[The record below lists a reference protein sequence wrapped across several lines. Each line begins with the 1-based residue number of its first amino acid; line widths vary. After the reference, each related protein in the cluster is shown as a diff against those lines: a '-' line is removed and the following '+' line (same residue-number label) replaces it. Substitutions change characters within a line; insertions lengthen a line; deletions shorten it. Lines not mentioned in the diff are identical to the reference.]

1 MSIRHLEQLF
11 RPRSVAL
18 IGASRKPRSVGE
30 VVARNLFNGGFA
42 GPVMPV
48 NPHEASIQAALAYPS
63 VAALPLVPD
72 LAVISTPPQ
81 TVPGLIAELGARGTK
96 AAIVLSAGF
105 GEGGAEGRA
114 LQQQML
120 DAAKPHLLRVLGP
133 NCLGIMVP
141 AIGLNATFAHV
152 PAKSGDLAFVGQSG
166 AVVTS
171 VLDWAHAR
179 GIGFS
184 HLVSLGNIA
193 DVDIGDV
200 LDYLAA
206 DGGTRAIL
214 LYVEAVTHARK
225 FMSAARAAAR
235 AKPVVVIKA
244 GRSAAGARAAS
255 SHTGALAGT
264 DAVYDAAFRRAGML
278 RVFALDEIFDAVET
292 LASGLAPRGD
302 RLAIVSNGGGLGV
315 LATDR
320 LEAEKGRLAELSPGT
335 LARLDAALPRTWS
348 RGNPVDIIGDAG
360 PDRYAAAVRAV
371 LDEPNVDGIL
381 VINCPT
387 AIADGTEAARA
398 VIDSL
403 AGRHAPAVTSW
414 VGEST
419 AAEPRHLFEAARVP
433 TFATPEQ
440 AVRAFMHLVRYR
452 RNQEMLIQVPPSV
465 PELFAVDQAAAR
477 AVIASVLAQKRPWL
491 TEPEAKAVLNAY
503 GVRVVETIAVAT
515 ADEAVAAAAAIGRP
529 VALKILSP
537 DITHKT
543 DVGGVE
549 LNLAS
554 AERVRACAERMLE
567 RVRAERPDARIEGF
581 TVQEMAP
588 VREAVELIVGVAED
602 PLFGPVILFGHG
614 GVAVE
619 VIGDK
624 ALGLPPLNLHLAR
637 EMMSRTRV
645 VALLGSYRGH
655 PPADLDAI
663 AATLV
668 KVAQLVIDFSEV
680 AELDINPLLA
690 LPDGVL
696 ALDARIRV
704 AEPALQGTRRLAIR
718 PYPKRLEKEAHLAD
732 GRSLLLRPIRPEDEP
747 LIQDTLSKSTPEDL
761 RLRFFAPLK
770 RLSPLLAARLTQID
784 YDREMAFVAEH
795 EGAILGV
802 VRISAD
808 PDNIEAEYAVFV
820 RSDMKGK
827 GLGYLL
833 MQEMIA
839 YARARGIR
847 AVTGKVLRENTTMLR
862 MADELGF
869 CRRRDSEDPGIVEV
883 RIELHP
889 AG

>member
-1 MSIRHLEQLF
+1 MSIRHLDRLF

-18 IGASRKPRSVGE
+18 IGASRQPRSVGE
-30 VVARNLFNGGFA
+30 VVARNLFSGGFA

-48 NPHEASIQAALAYPS
+48 NPHETSIQSTLAYSS
-63 VAALPLVPD
+63 VAELPCVPD
-72 LAVISTPPQ
+72 LAVIATPPA

-105 GEGGAEGRA
+105 GEGGEAGRA
-114 LQQQML
+114 LQQQIL

-133 NCLGIMVP
+133 NCLGVMVP

-152 PAKSGDLAFVGQSG
+152 PAKRGDLAFVGQSG

-171 VLDWAHAR
+171 VLDWTSAR

-184 HLVSLGNIA
+184 HLVSLGNMA
-193 DVDIGDV
+193 DVDFGDM

-206 DGGTRAIL
+206 DADTRAIL

-278 RVFALDEIFDAVET
+278 RVYELDEIFAAVET
-292 LASGLAPRGD
+292 LASGLEPKGD

-320 LEAEKGRLAELSPGT
+320 IELEKGRLAELSPET
-335 LARLDAALPRTWS
+335 IQRLDAALPRTWS
-348 RGNPVDIIGDAG
+348 RGNPIDIIGDAG
-360 PDRYAAAVRAV
+360 PERYTAAINA
-371 LDEPNVDGIL
+371 LLEEPNADGIL

-387 AIADGTEAARA
+387 AIADGVAAARA
-398 VIDSL
+398 VVEAL
-403 AGRHAPAVTSW
+403 AGRHAPVVTSW

-419 AAEPRHLFEAARVP
+419 AAEARRCLAEARIP

-452 RNQEMLIQVPPSV
+452 RSQEMLIQVPPSV
-465 PELFAVDQAAAR
+465 PELFAVNEPAAR
-477 AVIASVLAQKRPWL
+477 AVIAPALAEGRGWL
-491 TEPEAKAVLNAY
+491 TEPEAKSVLRAY
-503 GVRVVETIAVAT
+503 GVPTVETVAVAT
-515 ADEAVAAAAAIGRP
+515 PEEAGAAAARIGRP

-554 AERVRACAERMLE
+554 PERVRATAERMLE
-567 RVRAERPDARIEGF
+567 RVRAERPDARIDGF

-588 VREAVELIVGVAED
+588 VREAVELIVGVVED
-602 PLFGPVILFGHG
+602 ALFGPVVLFGHG

-619 VIGDK
+619 VIDDK
-624 ALGLPPLNLHLAR
+624 SLGLPPLNLHLAR

-645 VALLGSYRGH
+645 AALLKGYRGR

-663 AATLV
+663 AVTLM
-668 KVAQLVIDFSEV
+668 KVAQLVIDFPEV
-680 AELDINPLLA
+680 IELDINPLLA
-690 LPDGVL
+690 LPSGVL
-696 ALDARIRV
+696 ALDARIKV
-704 AEPALQGTRRLAIR
+704 AEPALPGTQRLAIR
-718 PYPKRLEKEAHLAD
+718 PYPKRLEKEGRLPD
-732 GRSLLLRPIRPEDEP
+732 GRAFLLRPIRPEDEP
-747 LIQDTLSKSTPEDL
+747 LIQAMLEKSTAEDL
-761 RLRFFAPLK
+761 RLRFFTPLK
-770 RLSPLLAARLTQID
+770 RLSPQLAARLTQID
-784 YDREMAFVAEH
+784 YDREMAFVAER
-795 EGAILGV
+795 EGEILGA

-839 YARARGIR
+839 YAKSRGIQ
-847 AVTGKVLRENTTMLR
+847 AVTGKVLRENTTMLQ
-862 MADELGF
+862 MATELGF
-869 CRRRDSEDPGIVEV
+869 VRRRDSEDPNIVEV
-883 RIELHP
+883 RVELQP
-889 AG
+889 AA

>member
-1 MSIRHLEQLF
+1 MSVRNLEQLF
-11 RPRSVAL
+11 RPRSIAL

-48 NPHEASIQAALAYPS
+48 NPHEASIQATLAYPS
-63 VAALPLVPD
+63 VAALPLAPD
-72 LAVISTPPQ
+72 LAVISTPPE
-81 TVPGLIAELGARGTK
+81 TVPGVVAELGARGTK

-114 LQQQML
+114 LQQQIL

-141 AIGLNATFAHV
+141 AIGLNASFAHV
-152 PAKSGDLAFVGQSG
+152 GAKPGDLAFVGQSG

-171 VLDWAHAR
+171 VLDWTHAR

-184 HLVSLGNIA
+184 HLVSLGNMA
-193 DVDIGDV
+193 DVDLGDM

-206 DGGTRAIL
+206 DAGTRAIL

-264 DAVYDAAFRRAGML
+264 DEVYDAAFRRAGML
-278 RVFALDEIFDAVET
+278 RVFELDEIFDAVET
-292 LASGLAPRGD
+292 LASGLEPKGD
-302 RLAIVSNGGGLGV
+302 RLAIVTNGGGLGV

-335 LARLDAALPRTWS
+335 LERLDAALPRTWS
-348 RGNPVDIIGDAG
+348 RGNPIDIVGDAG
-360 PDRYAAAVRAV
+360 PERYAAAVRAV
-371 LDEPNVDGIL
+371 LDEPNADGVL

-387 AIADGTEAARA
+387 AIADGAAAARA
-398 VIDSL
+398 VVEAL
-403 AGRHAPAVTSW
+403 AGKHAPVVTSW

-419 AAEPRHLFEAARVP
+419 AAAARRLFEDARVP
-433 TFATPEQ
+433 TFATPEG

-452 RNQEMLIQVPPSV
+452 RNQEMLVQVPPSV
-465 PELFAVDQAAAR
+465 PELFAVDQTAAR
-477 AVIASVLAQKRPWL
+477 AVIAPALAEGRPWL
-491 TEPEAKAVLNAY
+491 TEPEAKAVLKAY
-503 GVRVVETIAVAT
+503 GVRVVETVAVAT
-515 ADEAVAAAAAIGRP
+515 AEAAGAAAASIGRP

-537 DITHKT
+537 DISHKT

-549 LNLAS
+549 LNLLGP
-554 AERVRACAERMLE
+554 ERVRDAARQMLE
-567 RVRAERPDARIEGF
+567 RVRAARPEARLEGF

-588 VREAVELIVGVAED
+588 MHEAVELIVGVAED
-602 PLFGPVILFGHG
+602 PLFGPVILVGHG
-614 GVAVE
+614 GIAVE
-619 VIGDK
+619 VIGDR

-645 VALLGSYRGH
+645 AALLKGYRGR

-663 AATLV
+663 AVTLM
-668 KVAQLVIDFSEV
+668 KVAQLVIDFPEV

-690 LPDGVL
+690 LPSGVL

-704 AEPALQGTRRLAIR
+704 AQPALQGTRRLAIR
-718 PYPKRLEKEAHLAD
+718 PYPKRLEKQVHLAD
-732 GRSLLLRPIRPEDEP
+732 GSSLLLRPIRPEDEP
-747 LIQDTLSKSTPEDL
+747 LLHDTLAKSTPEDL

-770 RLSPLLAARLTQID
+770 RLSPQLAARLTQID
-784 YDREMAFVAEH
+784 YDREMAFVAEQD
-795 EGAILGV
+795 GAALGV

-839 YARARGIR
+839 YARSRGIR
-847 AVTGKVLRENTTMLR
+847 AVTGKVLRENTTMLQ

-883 RIELHP
+883 RIELQP

>member
-1 MSIRHLEQLF
+1 MSVRNLEQLF
-11 RPRSVAL
+11 RPRSIAL
-18 IGASRKPRSVGE
+18 IGASRQPRSVGA
-30 VVARNLFNGGFA
+30 VVAHNLFAGGFA

-48 NPHEASIQAALAYPS
+48 NPHEASIQATLAYPS

-72 LAVISTPPQ
+72 LAVIATPPP
-81 TVPGLIAELGARGTK
+81 TVPGLVAELGQRGTK
-96 AAIVLSAGF
+96 AVVVLSAGF
-105 GEGGAEGRA
+105 GEAGSAGRA
-114 LQQQML
+114 LQQQIL

-133 NCLGIMVP
+133 NCLGVMVP
-141 AIGLNATFAHV
+141 AIGLDASFAHV
-152 PAKSGDLAFVGQSG
+152 AARPGDLAFVGQSG

-171 VLDWAHAR
+171 VLDWTHAR

-184 HLVSLGNIA
+184 HLVSLGNMA
-193 DVDIGDV
+193 DVDLGDM

-206 DGGTRAIL
+206 DAGTRAIL

-255 SHTGALAGT
+255 SHTGALAGS

-278 RVFALDEIFDAVET
+278 RVFELDEIFDAVET
-292 LASGLAPRGD
+292 LASGLEPPGD

-320 LEAEKGRLAELSPGT
+320 LEAENGRLAELAPGT
-335 LARLDAALPRTWS
+335 LERLDAALPPTWS
-348 RGNPVDIIGDAG
+348 RGNPIDIIGDAG
-360 PDRYAAAVRAV
+360 PDRYAAAVRAA
-371 LDEPNVDGIL
+371 LDEPGADGVL

-387 AIADGTEAARA
+387 AIADGAAAARA
-398 VIDSL
+398 VVEALS
-403 AGRHAPAVTSW
+403 GRHAPVVTSW

-419 AAEPRHLFEAARVP
+419 AAEARRLFEAARVP
-433 TFATPEQ
+433 TFSTPEQ

-452 RNQEMLIQVPPSV
+452 RNQAMLMQVPPSV
-465 PELFAVDQAAAR
+465 PELFAVDRAAAQ
-477 AVIASVLAQKRPWL
+477 AVIAPALAAGRPWL
-491 TEPEAKAVLNAY
+491 TEPEAKAVLKAY
-503 GVRVVETIAVAT
+503 GVRVVETVAAAT
-515 ADEAVAAAAAIGRP
+515 VEAAVAAADAIGRP
-529 VALKILSP
+529 VAVKILSP

-543 DVGGVE
+543 DVGGVA

-554 AERVRACAERMLE
+554 PERVRVAAERMLE
-567 RVRAERPDARIEGF
+567 RVRAERPEARIEGF

-588 VREAVELIVGVAED
+588 VHEAVELIVGVTED
-602 PLFGPVILFGHG
+602 ALFGPVILVGHG

-619 VIGDK
+619 VMGDT
-624 ALGLPPLNLHLAR
+624 ALGLPPLDLPLAR
-637 EMMSRTRV
+637 EMLGRTRV
-645 VALLGSYRGH
+645 AALLAGYRGR
-655 PPADLDAI
+655 PAADRDAI
-663 AATLV
+663 AVTLM
-668 KVAQLVIDFSEV
+668 KVAQLVIDIAEI

-690 LPDGVL
+690 LPQGVL

-704 AEPALQGTRRLAIR
+704 AKPAQEGSRRLAIR
-718 PYPKRLEKEAHLAD
+718 PYPKRLEKEASLAD
-732 GRSLLLRPIRPEDEP
+732 GRAFRLRPIRPEDEP
-747 LIQDTLSKSTPEDL
+747 LIHEMLAKSTTEDL

-784 YDREMAFVAEH
+784 YDREMAFVAERD
-795 EGAILGV
+795 GAILGA

-839 YARARGIR
+839 YAGSRGIR

-862 MADELGF
+862 MANELGF
-869 CRRRDSEDPGIVEV
+869 VRRRDSEDPGIVEV
-883 RIELHP
+883 RIELDRK
-889 AG
+889 A